1 MDSYAGRNFI
11 HLFLFAAA
19 CLALK
24 FLSVIITHFKISSI
38 FCFFLEK
45 GVFWIE
51 TVSKI
56 FSEIAEIFHGKACP

>member
-1 MDSYAGRNFI
+1 MQVGT
-11 HLFLFAAA
+11 
-19 CLALK
+19 
-24 FLSVIITHFKISSI
+24 LSICFYLRQISSI

-56 FSEIAEIFHGKACP
+56 FSKIAEIFHGKACP